1 MSKRCLKVRYEGPR
15 WRRLLT
21 NISIFMK
28 YQDGRK
34 LIPFT
39 SPASH
44 PSPENLAYAPSSY
57 FLAPWRLR
65 TFQATLASIISFSSR
80 GTHHVTLVAMSRLRA
95 LRKRASERSISR
107 TDVLSEC

>member
-57 FLAPWRLR
+57 FLAPCLNPRLCLECHSDHDGYSS
-65 TFQATLASIISFSSR
+65 TLIKVLH
-80 GTHHVTLVAMSRLRA
+80 GTG
-95 LRKRASERSISR
+95 I
-107 TDVLSEC
+107 DVRYFDKLMVMLIAVPQYPH